1 MHIIIYRIQSQE
13 NEYRQL
19 KFQILEMEIERTRLL
34 SEKEKHDLKM
44 KEIDLENEKRREEI
58 TKYI

>member
-1 MHIIIYRIQSQE
+1 
-13 NEYRQL
+13 
-19 KFQILEMEIERTRLL
+19 MEIERTRLL